1 MRERARAVGGG
12 LTVLSSPGEGT
23 DRDRAPA
30 GSAGI
35 PASLLRLTFALSAG
49 IEVTGRP
56 RPASAYTG
64 FTLRGR
70 SGRWS
75 KARVYIVDEHE
86 PVRLALA
93 DRLTRAAQIHVL
105 GHSGNADE
113 AIAEIRRTQPE
124 IVLLEVKR
132 SDGLGLELLRQVA
145 EMPNP
150 PKVLVLTSYPT
161 EWEAEAATRAGAHS
175 YLLKDIDTEELIRTI
190 AEFAAE

>member
-1 MRERARAVGGG
+1 V
-12 LTVLSSPGEGT
+12 V
-23 DRDRAPA
+23 
-30 GSAGI
+30 
-35 PASLLRLTFALSAG
+35 
-49 IEVTGRP
+49 
-56 RPASAYTG
+56 
-64 FTLRGR
+64 
-70 SGRWS
+70 
-75 KARVYIVDEHE
+75 KARVFIVDEHE

-93 DRLTRAAQIHVL
+93 DRLTKAAQIRVL

-113 AIAEIRRTQPE
+113 AIAEIHRTQPE

-175 YLLKDIDTEELIRTI
+175 YLLKDIDTEELIRRI

>member
-1 MRERARAVGGG
+1 V
-12 LTVLSSPGEGT
+12 V
-23 DRDRAPA
+23 
-30 GSAGI
+30 
-35 PASLLRLTFALSAG
+35 
-49 IEVTGRP
+49 
-56 RPASAYTG
+56 
-64 FTLRGR
+64 
-70 SGRWS
+70 
-75 KARVYIVDEHE
+75 KARVFIVDEHE

-93 DRLTRAAQIHVL
+93 DRLTRAAQIRVL

-113 AIAEIRRTQPE
+113 AIAEIHRTQPE

-175 YLLKDIDTEELIRTI
+175 YLLKDIDTEELIRRI

>member
-1 MRERARAVGGG
+1 V
-12 LTVLSSPGEGT
+12 V
-23 DRDRAPA
+23 
-30 GSAGI
+30 
-35 PASLLRLTFALSAG
+35 
-49 IEVTGRP
+49 
-56 RPASAYTG
+56 
-64 FTLRGR
+64 
-70 SGRWS
+70 
-75 KARVYIVDEHE
+75 KARVFIVDEHE

-93 DRLTRAAQIHVL
+93 DRLTKAAQIRVL

-113 AIAEIRRTQPE
+113 AIAEIHRTQPE

-161 EWEAEAATRAGAHS
+161 EWEAEAATRAGAYS
-175 YLLKDIDTEELIRTI
+175 YLLKDIDTEELIRRI

>member
-1 MRERARAVGGG
+1 MV
-12 LTVLSSPGEGT
+12 
-23 DRDRAPA
+23 
-30 GSAGI
+30 
-35 PASLLRLTFALSAG
+35 
-49 IEVTGRP
+49 
-56 RPASAYTG
+56 
-64 FTLRGR
+64 
-70 SGRWS
+70 
-75 KARVYIVDEHE
+75 KARVYIIDEHE

-93 DRLTRAAQIHVL
+93 DRLTRAAQIRVL

-113 AIAEIRRTQPE
+113 AVAEIRRTQPE

-145 EMPNP
+145 EMSNP

-175 YLLKDIDTEELIRTI
+175 YLLKDIDTEELIRKI

>member
-1 MRERARAVGGG
+1 V
-12 LTVLSSPGEGT
+12 V
-23 DRDRAPA
+23 
-30 GSAGI
+30 
-35 PASLLRLTFALSAG
+35 
-49 IEVTGRP
+49 
-56 RPASAYTG
+56 
-64 FTLRGR
+64 
-70 SGRWS
+70 
-75 KARVYIVDEHE
+75 KARVFIVDEHE

-93 DRLTRAAQIHVL
+93 DRLTKAAQIRVL

-113 AIAEIRRTQPE
+113 AIAEIHRTQPE

-190 AEFAAE
+190 AEFAAQ

>member
-1 MRERARAVGGG
+1 MV
-12 LTVLSSPGEGT
+12 
-23 DRDRAPA
+23 
-30 GSAGI
+30 
-35 PASLLRLTFALSAG
+35 
-49 IEVTGRP
+49 
-56 RPASAYTG
+56 
-64 FTLRGR
+64 
-70 SGRWS
+70 
-75 KARVYIVDEHE
+75 KARVFIVDEHE

-93 DRLTRAAQIHVL
+93 DRLTKAAQIRVL

-113 AIAEIRRTQPE
+113 AIAEIHRTQPE

-175 YLLKDIDTEELIRTI
+175 YLLKDIDTEELIRRI

>member
-1 MRERARAVGGG
+1 MV
-12 LTVLSSPGEGT
+12 
-23 DRDRAPA
+23 
-30 GSAGI
+30 
-35 PASLLRLTFALSAG
+35 
-49 IEVTGRP
+49 
-56 RPASAYTG
+56 
-64 FTLRGR
+64 
-70 SGRWS
+70 
-75 KARVYIVDEHE
+75 KARVFIVDEHE

-93 DRLTRAAQIHVL
+93 DRLTKAAQIRVL

-113 AIAEIRRTQPE
+113 AIAEIHRTQPE

-190 AEFAAE
+190 AEFAAQ

>member
-1 MRERARAVGGG
+1 MV
-12 LTVLSSPGEGT
+12 
-23 DRDRAPA
+23 
-30 GSAGI
+30 
-35 PASLLRLTFALSAG
+35 
-49 IEVTGRP
+49 
-56 RPASAYTG
+56 
-64 FTLRGR
+64 
-70 SGRWS
+70 
-75 KARVYIVDEHE
+75 KARVFIVDEHE

-93 DRLTRAAQIHVL
+93 DRLTRAAQIRVL

-113 AIAEIRRTQPE
+113 AIAEIHRTQPE

-175 YLLKDIDTEELIRTI
+175 YLLKDIDTEELIRRI